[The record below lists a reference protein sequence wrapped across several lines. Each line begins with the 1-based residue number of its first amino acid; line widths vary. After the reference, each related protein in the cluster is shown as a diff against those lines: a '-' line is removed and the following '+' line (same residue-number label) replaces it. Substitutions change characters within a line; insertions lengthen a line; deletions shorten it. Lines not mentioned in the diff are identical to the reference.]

1 LTWGKIG
8 QLVDDNKRPIF
19 PAIGAPGLV
28 GQNTLGAGSAV
39 SYSGMNPLGLNIIV
53 DRNFAAKT
61 MVIFNSNAYEIY
73 RADRGLLSVENP
85 STVSRTMSM
94 FGYAATFAAN
104 SSMIRKITQ
113 A

>member
-1 LTWGKIG
+1 LQIV
-8 QLVDDNKRPIF
+8 VDN
-19 PAIGAPGLV
+19 
-28 GQNTLGAGSAV
+28 
-39 SYSGMNPLGLNIIV
+39 
-53 DRNFAAKT
+53 NFAAKT

-73 RADRGLLSVENP
+73 RQDRGLLSVENP
-85 STVSRTMSM
+85 STISRTMSM